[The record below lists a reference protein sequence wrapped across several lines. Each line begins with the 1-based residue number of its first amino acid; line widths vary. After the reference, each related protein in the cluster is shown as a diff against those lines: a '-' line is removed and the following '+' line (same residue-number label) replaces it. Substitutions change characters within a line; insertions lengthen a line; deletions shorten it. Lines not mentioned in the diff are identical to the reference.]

1 MVFVDNEYS
10 AGTKCRKSDS
20 TGRVQKSGCYHMI
33 LIYAGNISESQH
45 STENSKILYKNLD
58 LKQKNWVTMQFH
70 KPGVRIL
77 QTSNEILITMTYSFS
92 MIPTLSSCL
101 NVQWKLHLHSSISYS
116 IDFPFSIAQYTLFT
130 YYVYYLPMLI
140 IAISKHW
147 IINTCWMND
156 KILVINF
163 KPT

>member
-1 MVFVDNEYS
+1 MHILL
-10 AGTKCRKSDS
+10 ATKCRKSDS
-20 TGRVQKSGCYHMI
+20 TGRVQKSGCYHVI

-70 KPGVRIL
+70 KPGIL

-101 NVQWKLHLHSSISYS
+101 NVQ
-116 IDFPFSIAQYTLFT
+116 
-130 YYVYYLPMLI
+130 
-140 IAISKHW
+140 
-147 IINTCWMND
+147 
-156 KILVINF
+156 
-163 KPT
+163 